1 MSHLVIENLNV
12 FYGDFQAI
20 RSVSLEVPQGS
31 VVSLI
36 GANGAGKSTLLK
48 AVAGLLKPAAGR
60 ITYAEKDITGLP
72 PDKIVAA
79 GISLVP
85 EGGRVFPRLTV
96 LENLLVGSYTPK
108 ARKKK
113 NALLEKVYELFPR
126 LAERSR
132 QLANSL
138 SGGERQMLA
147 IGRALMSDPQLILFD
162 EISLGLAPRVIKDI
176 YQKIKEI
183 NRTGTTVVLVEQDVK
198 RSLKASQKSYVLL
211 EGRVVLAG
219 RSQKL
224 SEEEVRKAYFG
235 L

>member
-1 MSHLVIENLNV
+1 MIILRIENLNV

-20 RSVSLEVPQGS
+20 RNVSLEIPEGS

-48 AVAGLLKPAAGR
+48 AVSGLQKPAAGR
-60 ITYAEKDITGLP
+60 ITYAGADITGLS

-85 EGGRVFPRLTV
+85 ERGRAFPRLTV
-96 LENLLVGSYTPK
+96 LENLLVGSYK
-108 ARKKK
+108 ARKKRK
-113 NALLEKVYELFPR
+113 ALLEKVYELFPR

-147 IGRALMSDPQLILFD
+147 IGRALMSDPRLILFD

-176 YQKIKEI
+176 YQRIKEI
-183 NRTGTTVVLVEQDVK
+183 NRAGTTIVLVEQDVK
-198 RSLKASQKSYVLL
+198 RSLKASEKSYVLL
-211 EGRVVLAG
+211 EGKVVLAG
-219 RSQKL
+219 RSKEL

>member
-1 MSHLVIENLNV
+1 MIILRIENLNV

-20 RSVSLEVPQGS
+20 RNVSLEIPEGS

-48 AVAGLLKPAAGR
+48 AVSGLQKPAAGR
-60 ITYAEKDITGLP
+60 ITYAGADITGLS

-85 EGGRVFPRLTV
+85 EGGRAFPRLTV
-96 LENLLVGSYTPK
+96 LENLLVGSYK
-108 ARKKK
+108 ARKKRK
-113 NALLEKVYELFPR
+113 ALLEKVYELFPR

-147 IGRALMSDPQLILFD
+147 IGRALMSDPRLILFD

-176 YQKIKEI
+176 YQRIKEI
-183 NRTGTTVVLVEQDVK
+183 NRAGTTIVLVEQDVK
-198 RSLKASQKSYVLL
+198 RSLKASEKSYVLL
-211 EGRVVLAG
+211 EGKVVLAG
-219 RSQKL
+219 RSKEL

>member
-1 MSHLVIENLNV
+1 MIILRIENLNV

-20 RSVSLEVPQGS
+20 RNVSLEIPQGS

-48 AVAGLLKPAAGR
+48 AVSGLQKPAAGK
-60 ITYAEKDITGLP
+60 ITYSGADITGLS

-79 GISLVP
+79 GISMVP

-108 ARKKK
+108 ARKKR
-113 NALLEKVYELFPR
+113 NTLLEKVYELFPR

-147 IGRALMSDPQLILFD
+147 IGRALMSDPRLILFD

-176 YQKIKEI
+176 YQRIKEI
-183 NRTGTTVVLVEQDVK
+183 NRTGTTIVLVEQDVK
-198 RSLKASQKSYVLL
+198 RSLKASEKSYVLL
-211 EGRVVLAG
+211 EGKVVLAG
-219 RSQKL
+219 RSKEL